1 MLSITM
7 GAEILLT
14 VTRQS
19 LKDVQY
25 LLILVGRHLFLMKS
39 NTMMSMGLGSH
50 EVVELSS
57 GPSASASNGFRLGS
71 KAAT

>member
-1 MLSITM
+1 M
-7 GAEILLT
+7 GPEILLT

-19 LKDVQY
+19 PRDVQY
-25 LLILVGRHLFLMKS
+25 LLIRFGRHLFLMKS

-50 EVVELSS
+50 EVVKLSS
-57 GPSASASNGFRLGS
+57 GPSASGSNGFRLGS

>member
-1 MLSITM
+1 M

-19 LKDVQY
+19 PRDVQY
-25 LLILVGRHLFLMKS
+25 LLIHLGKNLFLMKS
-39 NTMMSMGLGSH
+39 NTMMSMELGSH
-50 EVVELSS
+50 EVVKLCS
-57 GPSASASNGFRLGS
+57 GPSESGSNGFRLGS